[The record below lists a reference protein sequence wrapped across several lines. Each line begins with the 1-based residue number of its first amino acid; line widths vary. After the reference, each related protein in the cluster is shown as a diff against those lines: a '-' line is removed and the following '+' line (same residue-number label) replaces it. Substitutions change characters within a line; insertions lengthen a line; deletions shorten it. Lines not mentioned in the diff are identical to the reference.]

1 MEDGKMRNLENVIN
15 NYKEFNKN
23 EREQLQQIIHFDGL
37 TDVKKRD
44 IIREIVL
51 EEGLGQDITAQEVQ
65 DNLNNK
71 EMVKWLLDRLFV
83 TDICNL
89 AIDKF
94 ITKAKSGKININK
107 FLNMHKEQP
116 KRNYWQ
122 LISLNY

>member
-1 MEDGKMRNLENVIN
+1 MRNLENVIN

>member
-1 MEDGKMRNLENVIN
+1 MRNLENVIN

-23 EREQLQQIIHFDGL
+23 EREQLQQIIHFNGL

-94 ITKAKSGKININK
+94 IAKVKNGKINISK
-107 FLNMHKEQP
+107 FLDMHKEQP

>member
-1 MEDGKMRNLENVIN
+1 MRNLEKVIN
-15 NYKEFNKN
+15 NYGELNKN
-23 EREQLQQIIHFDGL
+23 KKEQLQEIIDFKDF
-37 TDVKKRD
+37 TDSKKRD

-51 EEGLGQDITAQEVQ
+51 EQGYGQDIVAQEIQ

-71 EMVKWLLDRLFV
+71 EKIKWLLDRLFV
-83 TDICNL
+83 ADICNL

-94 ITKAKSGKININK
+94 ITKAKSGKINISK